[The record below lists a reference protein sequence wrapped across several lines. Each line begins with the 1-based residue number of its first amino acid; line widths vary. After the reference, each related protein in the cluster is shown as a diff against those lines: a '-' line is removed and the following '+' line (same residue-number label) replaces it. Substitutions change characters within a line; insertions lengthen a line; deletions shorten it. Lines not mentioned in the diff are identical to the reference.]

1 MNRYKK
7 SRLVVVISILSV
19 FSLSLLFLTAYQ
31 GGEIPI
37 VSDGVRQSIAFLDK
51 VVSKPT
57 QFLSNQKDYLN
68 DLVAA
73 YKENQELKSTLA
85 SLENSI
91 SEMESLKNENE
102 SLRQN
107 LEIKEA
113 YADKQMISALVSVR
127 SPNSWNQELVIDIG
141 KDAGLTENM
150 LVVAN
155 GALVGTIDSLDAY
168 STTVKLL
175 TNSDDF
181 FNIPVKI
188 SLEMTDVYG
197 ILSGYDT
204 DSHSLIINQLN
215 SDVEIPVGS
224 SVVTSDLAGG
234 TPSNI
239 PVGKVASIKSSSSNL
254 NRELYITP
262 TANFSNIYAVMVV
275 GQ

>member
-31 GGEIPI
+31 GVEIPI
-37 VSDGVRQSIAFLDK
+37 VSDGVRQSIAFLDE

-57 QFLSNQKDYLN
+57 QFLSKQKDYLN

-181 FNIPVKI
+181 SNIPVKI

>member
-1 MNRYKK
+1 M
-7 SRLVVVISILSV
+7 
-19 FSLSLLFLTAYQ
+19 
-31 GGEIPI
+31 
-37 VSDGVRQSIAFLDK
+37 
-51 VVSKPT
+51 VSKPT
-57 QFLSNQKDYLN
+57 QFLSKQKDYLN

-181 FNIPVKI
+181 SNIPVKI

-239 PVGKVASIKSSSSNL
+239 PVGKVASIS
-254 NRELYITP
+254 
-262 TANFSNIYAVMVV
+262 
-275 GQ
+275 